1 MALGQLIILEA
12 VTPLAGVS
20 SRPQE
25 LGSLTDR
32 ERAVLS
38 LMAEG
43 RSTAGIARALAVSA
57 GTAEKHVASHFGKL
71 GLPPS
76 EDDNRR
82 VPAVLRFPRT

>member
-1 MALGQLIILEA
+1 MC
-12 VTPLAGVS
+12 

-25 LGSLTDR
+25 PGSLTDR
-32 ERAVLS
+32 ERALLS

-43 RSTAGIARALAVSA
+43 RSNAGIAQALVVSA
-57 GTAEKHVASHFGKL
+57 GTVEKHVASIFGKL

-82 VPAVLRFPRT
+82 VLAVLRFPRT